1 MGAAVNRKNIPPAIL
16 AERKRQITAE
26 GWTAAHD
33 DEHVDGDL
41 RIVAQAYYWHAIGSK
56 ALGWQEVPILKT
68 STRAVWRIPCP
79 WPWAPKWWK
88 PKTPERDLE
97 RAGAL
102 CIAEIERLQRRVDDG
117 REIDEDGAAPDHIKD
132 VERLLGRII
141 KAYNARAKPLKREE
155 KPKRHQPPYRSA
167 RMTGRGGPT

>member
-1 MGAAVNRKNIPPAIL
+1 MNRKNIPAPIV

-33 DEHVDGDL
+33 DEHTDGDM
-41 RIVAQAYYWHAIGSK
+41 RIVAQAYYWHATGSS
-56 ALGWQEVPILKT
+56 ALGWQYCPIIRDSK
-68 STRAVWRIPCP
+68 RVEAQMRIPCP

-102 CIAEIERLQRRVDDG
+102 CIAEIERLERSV
-117 REIDEDGAAPDHIKD
+117 EDLQAPDEAVAAKIKE
-132 VERLLGRII
+132 VERLLGGII
-141 KAYNARAKPLKREE
+141 KAYNARVQPAKPVKKML
-155 KPKRHQPPYRSA
+155 PP
-167 RMTGRGGPT
+167 MPGGRRRAP